1 MTRISSSN
9 KPVLIYTILVRPGST
24 NLDYRE
30 SVLLTAHGLWN
41 EEYMSDTPDSIDRV
55 LGAVYVSSFDSRSGG
70 VFSCLLSRL
79 VSFGC
84 GSSLSVGHLSGGNK
98 LGREDRLHAR

>member
-1 MTRISSSN
+1 MN
-9 KPVLIYTILVRPGST
+9 PHHKPVLIYTILVRPGST

-41 EEYMSDTPDSIDRV
+41 EEYMTDTPDSIDRM
-55 LGAVYVSSFDSRSGG
+55 LGAWDFSSFDSRSGG